1 MPAVHFTN
9 LLIVVAIGLFA
20 PLALGFFPHFRLPA
34 IVLEIVLGIIIGPS
48 GLGWVTPDLPV
59 SILALVGLAFLL
71 FLSGLEIDLQR
82 LRGQILKLTA
92 LGFVVSFVIAIVV
105 GLGLHAG
112 GFVKSPLFVAIV
124 LVATSLGVIVPVLKD
139 SGNISTSFGQLVIAA
154 ASIADF
160 GAIILLSLFFSGN
173 GSSST
178 AGTLILLGLFGAVV
192 VLVGL
197 AIAGFERS
205 MKLSGVLTRLQ
216 DTTAQIRVRA
226 AFVLLIGFTALA
238 EQVGLETILGAFAA
252 GALVSLI
259 DRDEA
264 MTHPQFR
271 LKLEAAGF
279 GIFIPIFFVASGLRF
294 DLNALFA
301 SASTVAR
308 VPLFLLA
315 IYLARAL
322 PALVYVRLLGRSR
335 SVIAGVLQATSLPF
349 IVAATQIGLQ
359 LGVVTRASAAGL
371 VAAGLLSVVIS
382 PALGLM
388 LLRREQ
394 PEAAASQGPPS
405 TVTPVVSAEHRA
417 LCRADSV
424 ASAAGSTAFAT
435 GWPARRWPCR
445 EAST

>member
-20 PLALGFFPHFRLPA
+20 PLALGFFPRFRLPA
-34 IVLEIVLGIIIGPS
+34 IVLEIVLGIVIGPS

-105 GLGLHAG
+105 GLALQAG

-394 PEAAASQGPPS
+394 PQAAASQGRPS
-405 TVTPVVSAEHRA
+405 TVTPVVSAADRA

-424 ASAAGSTAFAT
+424 ASAA
-435 GWPARRWPCR
+435 
-445 EAST
+445 